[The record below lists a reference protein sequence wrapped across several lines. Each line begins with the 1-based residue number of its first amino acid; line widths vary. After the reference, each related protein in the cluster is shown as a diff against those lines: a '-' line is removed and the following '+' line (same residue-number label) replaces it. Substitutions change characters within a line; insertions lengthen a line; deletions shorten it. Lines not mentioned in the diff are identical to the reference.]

1 MKFIYYIPS
10 EECDQ
15 RPTLH
20 AIEAQNK
27 QEALAERK
35 RFDSFADIQY
45 VYTLE
50 EFWELI

>member
-10 EECDQ
+10 EYHES
-15 RPTLH
+15 PTLK

-27 QEALAERK
+27 EEALAERK
-35 RFDSFADIQY
+35 RFDEFADIEY

-50 EFWELI
+50 EFWEII